1 MNFPFIFGTIW
12 YILYSLHRLMELSE
26 EDGEFYEIGFVRPN
40 STAEEELEGADGAY
54 ETPMEVHAC
63 FPFIF

>member
-1 MNFPFIFGTIW
+1 MNYPFFFW
-12 YILYSLHRLMELSE
+12 YNLVHFVLHRLMELSE

-54 ETPMEVHAC
+54 ETPMEVQAC